1 MPSVATAVPILPSGD
16 LSRAEAFYAYL
27 GFQVARCGAD
37 YLRVTHGE
45 IELHLYLAADHD
57 PLTNSCG
64 CYLRVS
70 DPAALRAQ
78 WCMDGVVCL
87 EVPGSEPYG
96 LTVFAVVDPDGNT
109 LRYGRI
115 RVREGSSA

>member
-1 MPSVATAVPILPSGD
+1 MPRVETAVPILPSGD

-27 GFQVARCGAD
+27 GFQVVRCGAD

-45 IELHLYLAADHD
+45 IELHLYLAEGHD
-57 PLTNSCG
+57 PLTNSSG

-70 DPAALRAQ
+70 DPAGLRSE
-78 WCMDGVVCL
+78 WGTDGVDCL

-96 LTVFAVVDPDGNT
+96 ATVFAVVDPDGNT
-109 LRYGRI
+109 LRYGR
-115 RVREGSSA
+115 A